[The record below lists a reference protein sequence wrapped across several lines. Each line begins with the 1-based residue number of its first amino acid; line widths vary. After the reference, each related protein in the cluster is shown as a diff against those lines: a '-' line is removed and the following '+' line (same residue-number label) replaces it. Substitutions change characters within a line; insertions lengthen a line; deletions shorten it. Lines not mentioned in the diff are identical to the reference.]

1 MAYFV
6 WTRMQDEAGQTLHTI
21 IRRKEAERASGN
33 GEFWWG
39 IGNSLGACVLSAAR
53 EAGGSLPVLFS
64 MMLSRPAKADSHAET
79 VWLFDEWRDRN
90 GHLHD
95 MPPHVV
101 CLSRSSSR
109 RYALVCRSASPL
121 TMSDHGAFSPPSKIR
136 STTALVQGD
145 LDGEQHFP
153 GHYHWG
159 FRAELVEP
167 WFVEMAR
174 PRELSREQ
182 RELLAGRSGFSDWSK
197 IVGCLRP

>member
-95 MPPHVV
+95 MPPHVGV
-101 CLSRSSSR
+101 
-109 RYALVCRSASPL
+109 
-121 TMSDHGAFSPPSKIR
+121 
-136 STTALVQGD
+136 
-145 LDGEQHFP
+145 
-153 GHYHWG
+153 
-159 FRAELVEP
+159 
-167 WFVEMAR
+167 
-174 PRELSREQ
+174 
-182 RELLAGRSGFSDWSK
+182 
-197 IVGCLRP
+197 